1 LTKHRLSRRTA
12 PLRRARFRQTL
23 LGLKASSSLPI
34 TIGTAV
40 AHMPEEV
47 TPFAPAGDDA
57 SSSAEISARVSAVFT
72 AAEKAA
78 QHMLTMAREEADDIR
93 RRAHSDGEAHRAQLR
108 VEAER
113 EATVLIE
120 QAREEAAAIKEEA
133 RDAASRV
140 QVEADARKL
149 RLREEV
155 RLIGER
161 IDWAHDGLREVSA
174 RLDGLFPEER
184 AAFAAEANGDAEA
197 LEAERD

>member
-1 LTKHRLSRRTA
+1 MFRQVL
-12 PLRRARFRQTL
+12 PLR
-23 LGLKASSSLPI
+23 LKASSSLPI
-34 TIGTAV
+34 TIETAV
-40 AHMPEEV
+40 AHMPEQAN
-47 TPFAPAGDDA
+47 PFAATAEDA

-93 RRAHSDGEAHRAQLR
+93 RRAHSDGEALRAQSR

-113 EATVLIE
+113 ETGVLIE
-120 QAREEAAAIKEEA
+120 QARQEAAAIMEEA
-133 RDAASRV
+133 REAAGRI
-140 QVEADARKL
+140 QVEAEARKL

-161 IDWAHDGLREVSA
+161 IDWAHDGLREVAA

-184 AAFAAEANGDAEA
+184 AALAAEPDGNAEA
-197 LEAERD
+197 SEAERD

>member
-1 LTKHRLSRRTA
+1 M
-12 PLRRARFRQTL
+12 
-23 LGLKASSSLPI
+23 
-34 TIGTAV
+34 

-47 TPFAPAGDDA
+47 TPFAPGGDDA

-93 RRAHSDGEAHRAQLR
+93 RKAHSDGEALRAQLR

-113 EATVLIE
+113 EASLLID
-120 QAREEAAAIKEEA
+120 QAREDAAAIKEEA
-133 RDAASRV
+133 REAAGRI
-140 QVEADARKL
+140 QAEADARKL

-161 IDWAHDGLREVSA
+161 IAWAHDGLREVSA

-184 AAFAAEANGDAEA
+184 AAFAAELDGDAEA
-197 LEAERD
+197 SDIERD

>member
-1 LTKHRLSRRTA
+1 
-12 PLRRARFRQTL
+12 
-23 LGLKASSSLPI
+23 
-34 TIGTAV
+34 
-40 AHMPEEV
+40 MPEEV
-47 TPFAPAGDDA
+47 TPFAPADEEG

-93 RRAHSDGEAHRAQLR
+93 RRAHSDGEALRAQSR

-113 EATVLIE
+113 EASVLIE
-120 QAREEAAAIKEEA
+120 QARQEAAAIKEEA
-133 RDAASRV
+133 HEAAGRV

-184 AAFAAEANGDAEA
+184 AAFAAEANGDAEG
-197 LEAERD
+197 LEAERN

>member
-1 LTKHRLSRRTA
+1 M
-12 PLRRARFRQTL
+12 
-23 LGLKASSSLPI
+23 
-34 TIGTAV
+34 
-40 AHMPEEV
+40 AHMPEEI
-47 TPFAPAGDDA
+47 TPFAPPVDDA

-93 RRAHSDGEAHRAQLR
+93 RRAHADAEALRAQFR

-113 EATVLIE
+113 EASVLLD
-120 QAREEAAAIKEEA
+120 QARQEAAAIKEEA
-133 RDAASRV
+133 RETAGRV
-140 QVEADARKL
+140 QAEADARKL

-184 AAFAAEANGDAEA
+184 AAFAAEADGDAEA
-197 LEAERD
+197 PEAERD

>member
-1 LTKHRLSRRTA
+1 
-12 PLRRARFRQTL
+12 

-40 AHMPEEV
+40 AYMPEEA
-47 TPFAPAGDDA
+47 TPLAPVGDDA

-93 RRAHSDGEAHRAQLR
+93 RRAHSDAEAHRTQLR
-108 VEAER
+108 VEAEKD
-113 EATVLIE
+113 AASLID
-120 QAREEAAAIKEEA
+120 QARAEAEAIKEEA
-133 RDAASRV
+133 REAAGRV
-140 QVEADARKL
+140 QVDAEARKL

-161 IDWAHDGLREVSA
+161 IGWAHDGLREVSA

-184 AAFAAEANGDAEA
+184 AAFAAELDGDASGS
-197 LEAERD
+197 EAERN

>member
-1 LTKHRLSRRTA
+1 
-12 PLRRARFRQTL
+12 
-23 LGLKASSSLPI
+23 
-34 TIGTAV
+34 
-40 AHMPEEV
+40 MPEEV
-47 TPFAPAGDDA
+47 TPFAPPVDDA

-93 RRAHSDGEAHRAQLR
+93 RRAYSDGEALRTQLR

-113 EATVLIE
+113 EASGLID
-120 QAREEAAAIKEEA
+120 QAREEAAAIQEE
-133 RDAASRV
+133 RKAAGRV

-149 RLREEV
+149 RLREEI

-184 AAFAAEANGDAEA
+184 AAFAAELDGDAEA
-197 LEAERD
+197 PEAERD